1 MIRTVIAVYEPPSR
15 ARLKSLLRHFPEIQL
30 IGETGDGR
38 NAPHVIDSLKPDLL
52 FLDVQLPEYSGF
64 DILDELSYL
73 PLVVFIT
80 DYNPYALQIFRACD
94 VAHILKPV
102 AAETLEEALQQ
113 VMRLRR
119 RLDAGLLLRLRQGVE
134 RRRYINRFPALFQEQ
149 QLIVPAEMVYYLE
162 ARRDKTL
169 VHTYLENFY
178 YDAPFTGLER
188 VLDPALFVPVR
199 EDCIVAFSRVL
210 RISRHLRGDHSL
222 RLKDQNR
229 TRLAVQPGFLP
240 RLREKW
246 PVVR

>member
-1 MIRTVIAVYEPPSR
+1 MIRTVITVYEPHSR
-15 ARLKSLLRHFPEIQL
+15 SRLKSLLRHFPEIQL
-30 IGETGDGR
+30 IGETGDGK

-52 FLDVQLPEYSGF
+52 FLDVQLPEYSAF

-73 PLVVFIT
+73 PLVIFIT
-80 DYNPYALQIFRACD
+80 EYHPYALQIFRDCD
-94 VAHILKPV
+94 IAHILKP
-102 AAETLEEALQQ
+102 ASGETLEEALQQ
-113 VMRLRR
+113 VMRIRR

-134 RRRYINRFPALFQEQ
+134 RRRYVNRFPALFQDQ
-149 QLIVPAEMVYYLE
+149 QLIVPAEQVYYLE

-169 VHTYLENFY
+169 VHTYQQNFY

-199 EDCIVAFSRVL
+199 EDCIVAFSKIL

-222 RLKDQNR
+222 LLKDKAR
-229 TRLAVQPGFLP
+229 TRLAVQNGFLP

-246 PVVR
+246 PAV

>member
-1 MIRTVIAVYEPPSR
+1 MIRTVITVFDPHSR
-15 ARLKSLLRHFPEIQL
+15 SRLKSLLRHFPEIQL
-30 IGETGDGR
+30 IGEAGEGK

-73 PLVVFIT
+73 PLVIFLT

-94 VAHILKPV
+94 AAHILKP
-102 AAETLEEALQQ
+102 ATSETLEDALQQ

-119 RLDAGLLLRLRQGVE
+119 RLDADLLLRLRQGVE

-149 QLIVPAEMVYYLE
+149 QLIIPAEQVYYLE

-169 VHTYLENFY
+169 VHTYHENFY
-178 YDAPFTGLER
+178 YDTPFTGLER
-188 VLDPALFVPVR
+188 VLDPALFVPAR
-199 EDCIVAFSRVL
+199 EDCIVAVSKIR
-210 RISRHLRGDHSL
+210 RISRHLRGNYSL
-222 RLKDQNR
+222 LLKDEHR
-229 TRLAVQPGFLP
+229 TRLAIQPGFLP

-246 PVVR
+246 PAV